1 MKSSSRKGCGHR
13 GCDHSRLI
21 KVSEMQEGISEEEAA
36 CANIQ
41 RLERAFL
48 WVIASLSVRWLL
60 MQRTPGQRHH
70 LPLVR
75 VLLPPGARHTQPFSD
90 LESCSQ
96 KKSDSR
102 PVFDRSYILG
112 RNTTEMLVPPSWRI
126 VLGVPRYQFVPLLLI
141 LTRTI
146 WLKSHLPGFCPV
158 KSLFSPLSCILCFC
172 KYPDTPQTFIHW
184 F

>member
-102 PVFDRSYILG
+102 PVFDQTGVVLSLHQGTWVIGFPLDV
-112 RNTTEMLVPPSWRI
+112 NLHVLTEMGQWHSFLSE
-126 VLGVPRYQFVPLLLI
+126 LC
-141 LTRTI
+141 
-146 WLKSHLPGFCPV
+146 GFRM
-158 KSLFSPLSCILCFC
+158 
-172 KYPDTPQTFIHW
+172 
-184 F
+184 